1 MARDAL
7 YEESARSQRES
18 SEAKMYTVFYVLEI
32 IFLTAAVI
40 QLLIFFTIQLP
51 YVIGYTPEEGK
62 PPIAWTERL
71 IGALINLIP
80 IVCCLAGWFLF
91 HRFKRRYN
99 ASFDYL
105 FVEDELRITKVFNN
119 KRRKHLVK
127 LQADKILQI
136 GYCDKESFLRVTG
149 GMDRRS
155 VKYMTPNREP
165 SEEKLFLYILYS
177 SPVGKTVYVIECREK
192 MLEYLV
198 LAAGR
203 NKFERQ

>member
-51 YVIGYTPEEGK
+51 YVIGYTPEVGK

-127 LQADKILQI
+127 LQA
-136 GYCDKESFLRVTG
+136 
-149 GMDRRS
+149 
-155 VKYMTPNREP
+155 
-165 SEEKLFLYILYS
+165 EEKLFLYILYS